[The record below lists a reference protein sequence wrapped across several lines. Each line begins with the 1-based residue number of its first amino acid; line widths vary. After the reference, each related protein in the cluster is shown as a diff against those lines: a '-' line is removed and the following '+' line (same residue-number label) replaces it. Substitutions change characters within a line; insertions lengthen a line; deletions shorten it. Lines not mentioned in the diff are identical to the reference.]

1 MVGRR
6 LERSYRRGSRES
18 DRFQKEVFSRVYPE
32 RQKEV
37 VLSLQLLELLARNI
51 YFSQGLIVVCQGR
64 QRRDASAAEEAQLG
78 RCSAGRL
85 YLHSDKLTPAAMC
98 LRRVRVVGVVSRKAR
113 HR

>member
-64 QRRDASAAEEAQLG
+64 QRRDASAGGEEQLG
-78 RCSAGRL
+78 RCSAIRL
-85 YLHSDKLTPAAMC
+85 YPSWRYTFDEFESLTDSFAAGAPPPTH
-98 LRRVRVVGVVSRKAR
+98 V
-113 HR
+113 